1 MLDVFCSKEI
11 PNLKKIALDSNI
23 LQKHKLASD
32 CISPMC
38 TLHVSLCVWLRIV
51 SFAHLHRSTISV
63 DDLKNVFGRLEK
75 SSYGKY
81 AKPHQAQAKFIRIRN
96 RKHFR
101 FFPTSGFIRSQAPL
115 HPMILGVPILGAPKT
130 RDC

>member
-23 LQKHKLASD
+23 LPKNKLASD

-81 AKPHQAQAKFIRIRN
+81 VKPHQAQVKYMYKSFGYETVSI
-96 RKHFR
+96 
-101 FFPTSGFIRSQAPL
+101 SGSSPL
-115 HPMILGVPILGAPKT
+115 PGSPVPRLLSIP
-130 RDC
+130 